1 MMVQME
7 NIRRTFGEVQAE
19 VVALDGVDLSIDYG
33 EFVAVVGASGSGKST
48 LLQILGCLDRADE
61 GTFILDGRDVQSLSG
76 REMARVRNETI
87 GFVFQSFHL
96 LGDRNALENVALPL
110 EYRRGSIS
118 KTRPREVLDR
128 VGLLDRVTH
137 RPSQLSGGERQRV
150 AIARAL
156 VKEPRL
162 LLCDEPTGNLD
173 SESGDQLLDLLSE
186 LRTELNTTLVLVTH
200 DSQVACRADRI
211 LTLKDGRWET

>member
-96 LGDRNALENVALPL
+96 LGDRDALENVALPL

-200 DSQVACRADRI
+200 DSQVACRADRV